1 MEKFEKAAVILG
13 FLKDV
18 NHLLKQGMKEMFRD
32 YELTI
37 PQLGVVHVLMKKEK
51 AKVSEISDQLKLKDS
66 TVSGIL
72 DRLEAQGLVERTRSK
87 EDRRVVYVRLSD
99 KFKALHSDLHNRMN
113 EYVEILLSNAG
124 EEELSKIIDGLGTLK
139 RVLESNVGTGGGIR
153 EQNN

>member
-1 MEKFEKAAVILG
+1 MEKCERGAVILS

-18 NHLLKQGMKEMFRD
+18 NHLLKQGMKKVFRD

-37 PQLGVVHVLMKKEK
+37 PQLGVVHVLMKREK

-99 KFKALHSDLHNRMN
+99 KFKALHSDLHSRMN
-113 EYVEILLSNAG
+113 KYLEILLSSAS
-124 EEELSKIIDGLGTLK
+124 EEELGKIIDGLGTLK
-139 RVLESNVGTGGGIR
+139 KILESNVGTGGGIR
-153 EQNN
+153 ERNN

>member
-1 MEKFEKAAVILG
+1 MDKLQKSALILSS
-13 FLKDV
+13 LKDI
-18 NHLLKQGMKEMFRD
+18 HLLLKQGMKKVFRD
-32 YELTI
+32 YDLTI

-51 AKVSEISDQLKLKDS
+51 AKVSEIGNQLKLKDS

-99 KFKALHSDLHNRMN
+99 KFKVLHSDLHNRMN
-113 EYVEILLSNAG
+113 EYMEILLSNAD